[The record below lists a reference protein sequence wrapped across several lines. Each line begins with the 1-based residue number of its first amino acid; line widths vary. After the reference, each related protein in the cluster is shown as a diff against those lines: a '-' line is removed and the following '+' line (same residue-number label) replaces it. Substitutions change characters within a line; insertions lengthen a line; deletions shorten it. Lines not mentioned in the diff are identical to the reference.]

1 MTKVNYT
8 DEATELLKSLY
19 AELGNDGLDAI
30 AAQFPGKTKNSVR
43 AKLVKEGV
51 YVVPEKKVSSK
62 KKEGPS
68 KKDLIATLSKLTGS
82 QHKGIDGA
90 TKDAISEIIGLFE
103 VNQADQVE
111 SEVTA

>member
-8 DEATELLKSLY
+8 DESTELLKSLY
-19 AELGNDGLDAI
+19 AELGNEGLDAMV
-30 AAQFPGKTKNSVR
+30 AQFPGKSKNSLR

-51 YVVPEKKVSSK
+51 YVVPEKKAASK

-82 QHKGIDGA
+82 SHKGIDGA
-90 TKDAISEIIGLFE
+90 TKDAISEVISLFTADKEEE
-103 VNQADQVE
+103 VLPVD
-111 SEVTA
+111 